1 MTTADDSTP
10 APAEPGWIF
19 ARTLV
24 DELARC
30 GLTHA
35 VVAPGSRSAPIVL
48 ALAEQPGVEV
58 SVHLDERTA
67 AFHALGLGRATGR
80 PAVVVC
86 TSGTAAA
93 NFHPAVLEASHG
105 HVPLL
110 VLTADRPP
118 ELRGTGA
125 NQTTD
130 QTRLYGPAVRWFAD
144 PGVARPGRD
153 AAARWRGLAARAW
166 AETLG
171 RPAGPVHLNLPLA
184 EPLVPR
190 DLGTP
195 ALPGRPGG
203 RAWSAPARTAPVAL
217 AEAETTRLAALCQG
231 RRGVVVAGWGTT
243 AGRDDLAGFTE
254 VTGWPVLADPLS
266 NLRQPG
272 TGTVSAYEPLLR
284 VPGFAAANRPD
295 IVVRLGAPPTS
306 RVVQEWLGDVPQI
319 QLDPDG
325 TWTDPSQSVAE
336 RVDADPGMALEQI
349 GMRIGAPHDPAAWRD
364 WTRVWTRADAAARR
378 AVDELLDSWEE
389 PFEGRVARD
398 LPACLPDGTTLVAG
412 SSMPVRDLEAYA
424 RPRAGLRYH
433 ANRGLS
439 GIDGFVATALGIA
452 AGSDGPVVA
461 LCGDLTFQHD
471 ATSVL
476 GAAGQRPGV
485 VFVVIDNDGGGIFS
499 FLPQAGLPRH
509 FETLFGTPQGRDLG
523 ALADAAGLPWRRVAK
538 AAELPG
544 AVGEALAAG
553 GTRVLLVPGDR
564 AVNVR
569 RHGEVQAAVAAA
581 VGAALG

>member
-1 MTTADDSTP
+1 VTTADDHT
-10 APAEPGWIF
+10 AARAEPGWVF

-35 VVAPGSRSAPIVL
+35 VVAPGSRSAPIAL

-105 HVPLL
+105 RVPLL

-144 PGVARPGRD
+144 PGVARPGPD

-171 RPAGPVHLNLPLA
+171 RPAGPVHLNLPFV

-190 DLGTP
+190 DLDLP
-195 ALPGRPGG
+195 PLPGRPG
-203 RAWSAPARTAPVAL
+203 RQPWSAAAPTLPVAL
-217 AEAETTRLAALCQG
+217 TDEASARLGAMCAG
-231 RRGVVVAGWGTT
+231 RRGVVVAGWG
-243 AGRDDLAGFTE
+243 AGVDPDEVAPFQE
-254 VTGWPVLADPLS
+254 VTGWPVLADKLA
-266 NLRQPG
+266 NLGPG
-272 TGTVSAYEPLLR
+272 CVSAYDALLR
-284 VPGFAAANRPD
+284 VPAFAAANRPE
-295 IVVRLGAPPTS
+295 VVLRLGAPPTS
-306 RVVQEWLGDVPQI
+306 RVLLEWLGPDIPQI
-319 QLDPDG
+319 VVDPDG
-325 TWTDPSQSVAE
+325 SWADPAQAARERVVADPSLALRHIGRSV
-336 RVDADPGMALEQI
+336 
-349 GMRIGAPHDPAAWRD
+349 GAAPDPAAWRE
-364 WTRVWTRADAAARR
+364 WTRVWVTAERVARE
-378 AVDELLDSWEE
+378 AIDELVDTWEE

-398 LPACLPDGTTLVAG
+398 LAACLPDGSTLVAG
-412 SSMPVRDLEAYA
+412 SSMPVRDLELYA
-424 RPRAGLRYH
+424 RPRRGLRYE

-452 AGSDGPVVA
+452 AGSDGPVAA

-476 GAAGQRPGV
+476 GAAGRRPGV

-538 AAELPG
+538 ASELPG
-544 AVGEALAAG
+544 EVGEALAAG
-553 GTRVLLVPGDR
+553 GTRVVIVPGDR
-564 AVNVR
+564 ALNLR
-569 RHGEVQAAVAAA
+569 RHREVQSAVAAA
-581 VGAALG
+581 IA